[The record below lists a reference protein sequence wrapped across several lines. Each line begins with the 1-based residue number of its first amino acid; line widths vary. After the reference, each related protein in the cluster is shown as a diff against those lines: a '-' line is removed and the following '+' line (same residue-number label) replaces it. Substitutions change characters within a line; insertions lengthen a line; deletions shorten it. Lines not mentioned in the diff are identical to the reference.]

1 MNNSRRFVFP
11 ALISAGVLWGTT
23 VPLSKVALAWLP
35 PASLAFIRF
44 ALAAALLMLVSRSRL
59 RAAFSPAILVTGAL
73 GYGGSVVLQN
83 FGVERTS
90 VTHAALLIGAT
101 PVLVAIIAGVCGHS
115 VARPA
120 AWAGFALSLAG
131 VGVIAAGRGGGASMG
146 GDALVL
152 AGQFASAG
160 FTVSQARLL
169 RGRDP
174 VAVTALQL
182 MAAAVV
188 TLPLALMTG
197 GVHTGPVSPTA
208 VLATGALVLFG
219 TVAPTTLFAVA
230 QSRVPADVAGAFLN
244 LEPLVGAAAGTVL
257 FANPLGVVQL
267 GGGVAILAG
276 IGLSSLPAIRANRAP
291 LAPAGTQALDIPAGV
306 SGTGPVPG
314 PAGVGAA
321 VAAAG
326 TAIPSVR
333 SVAPGGPGVGLP
345 AIGAREAARQAALAA
360 PREPGASPPG
370 GRRAD
375 MPHPGRRAVRS
386 AGRRPAP
393 GSAARRSAAPGSP
406 APRFGAPRSAAR
418 RLASRRGQA
427 LAEARVRPPRRGQT
441 RQPESHSRGRRT
453 DRIRLTTS
461 GAARYT

>member
-1 MNNSRRFVFP
+1 MNNSRRLVFP
-11 ALISAGVLWGTT
+11 ALITAGVLWGTT

-101 PVLVAIIAGVCGHS
+101 PVLVAIIAAVLGHS

-131 VGVIAAGRGGGASMG
+131 VAVIAAGKGGGASMG
-146 GDALVL
+146 GDGLVL
-152 AGQFASAG
+152 AGQLASAG

-174 VAVTALQL
+174 VAVTGLQL
-182 MAAAVV
+182 MAAAIV

-197 GVHTGPVSPTA
+197 GVHTGRVSPTA
-208 VLATGALVLFG
+208 VLATAALVLFG
-219 TVAPTTLFAVA
+219 TVAPTALFALA
-230 QSRVPADVAGAFLN
+230 QSRVSADVAGAFLN

-267 GGGVAILAG
+267 GGGAAILAG
-276 IGLSSLPAIRANRAP
+276 IGLSSLQAVRANRAP
-291 LAPAGTQALDIPAGV
+291 QPQAAPAAQAAQPQAAPAAQAIPAGA
-306 SGTGPVPG
+306 SGTREVPAL
-314 PAGVGAA
+314 AGAEPE

-326 TAIPSVR
+326 ARRPSVR
-333 SVAPGGPGVGLP
+333 SAAPGV
-345 AIGAREAARQAALAA
+345 R
-360 PREPGASPPG
+360 

-375 MPHPGRRAVRS
+375 RPHPGRLAVR
-386 AGRRPAP
+386 ARGRRP
-393 GSAARRSAAPGSP
+393 ARRSAAG
-406 APRFGAPRSAAR
+406 
-418 RLASRRGQA
+418 RLASRRARA
-427 LAEARVRPPRRGQT
+427 LTNAGVRPPRRGQT
-441 RQPESHSRGRRT
+441 RQPDSHARGRRT

>member
-1 MNNSRRFVFP
+1 MNNSRRLVFP

-35 PASLAFIRF
+35 PASLALIRF
-44 ALAAALLMLVSRSRL
+44 ALAAALLMLVSRSKL

-101 PVLVAIIAGVCGHS
+101 PVLVAIIAAVCGHS
-115 VARPA
+115 IARPA

-131 VGVIAAGRGGGASMG
+131 VAVIAAGRGGGASMG
-146 GDALVL
+146 GDGLVL
-152 AGQFASAG
+152 AGQLASAG

-188 TLPLALMTG
+188 TLPLALLTG
-197 GVHTGPVSPTA
+197 GVHTGPVSPAA
-208 VLATGALVLFG
+208 VLATAALVLIG
-219 TVAPTTLFAVA
+219 TVAPTTLFALA
-230 QSRVPADVAGAFLN
+230 QSRVSADVAGAFLN

-267 GGGVAILAG
+267 GGGAAILAG
-276 IGLSSLPAIRANRAP
+276 IGLSSLQAVRANRAP
-291 LAPAGTQALDIPAGV
+291 RARAIPAETQAQAPAIPAGPPAPARPIPAGAPALARPVPAGPLAPAPALA
-306 SGTGPVPG
+306 VP
-314 PAGVGAA
+314 VGASSSRE
-321 VAAAG
+321 V
-326 TAIPSVR
+326 
-333 SVAPGGPGVGLP
+333 P
-345 AIGAREAARQAALAA
+345 A
-360 PREPGASPPG
+360 
-370 GRRAD
+370 RRAD
-375 MPHPGRRAVRS
+375 RPHPGRLAVRS
-386 AGRRPAP
+386 RVRGPARQTAARL
-393 GSAARRSAAPGSP
+393 SARRSAP
-406 APRFGAPRSAAR
+406 R
-418 RLASRRGQA
+418 RLASRRARA
-427 LAEARVRPPRRGQT
+427 LTGAGLRPPGRGQT
-441 RQPESHSRGRRT
+441 RQPDSHARGTRADRT
-453 DRIRLTTS
+453 RLTTS